1 MNVLISGA
9 SGLVGSALI
18 PALVARGDRVIRLV
32 RHPVDAGAPEIEWHP
47 GSRLDP
53 EALEGFDAVIHLA
66 GESVFGRWTAAKKN
80 AIYESR
86 VGGAQTIG
94 DAIGGC
100 QRAPHIFLSAS
111 AIGYYGSRAD
121 EPLDEDSSSG
131 EGFLAE
137 VAREWEGATAAAR
150 RAGCRVV
157 NLRFGVILS
166 REGGAL
172 KKMLLP
178 FRLGLG
184 GRIGSGKQWFSWI
197 SIDDAIAAILFA
209 LDQERVRGPVNLVA
223 PVPVTNGDF
232 ARTLGRVLHR
242 PAIVPVPNILPKLVF
257 GREMATETFSA
268 SQRAIPAKL
277 AATGYNFRHPELE
290 GALRSLLGEE
300 PQCQA

>member
-18 PALVARGDRVIRLV
+18 PALVGRGDRVIRLV
-32 RHPVDAGAPEIEWHP
+32 RHPAAPGAAEIEWHP

-66 GESVFGRWTAAKKN
+66 GESVFGRWTAAKKK
-80 AIYESR
+80 AIYDSR
-86 VGGAQTIG
+86 VLGAQTIS
-94 DAIGGC
+94 DAIAGC

-137 VAREWEGATAAAR
+137 VAREWEGTTAVAR
-150 RAGCRVV
+150 RAGARVV
-157 NLRFGVILS
+157 NLRFGVVLS
-166 REGGAL
+166 PQGGAL
-172 KKMLLP
+172 NKMLTP

-197 SIDDAIAAILFA
+197 SVEDAVAAILFA
-209 LDQERVRGPVNLVA
+209 LDQERVRGPLNLVA
-223 PVPVTNGDF
+223 PEPVTNADF
-232 ARTLGRVLHR
+232 AKTLGRVLHR
-242 PAIVPVPNILPKLVF
+242 PALFPVPTFIPRLIF
-257 GREMATETFSA
+257 GKQMTGETLSA
-268 SQRAIPAKL
+268 SQRVIPAKL

-290 GALRSLLGEE
+290 AALRALL
-300 PQCQA
+300 A